1 MPHDHHLFIWKSQNN
16 FITTLSKQN
25 TKWTTTFVY
34 IKEIDIL
41 LGKSVII
48 FIIDTFNVY
57 YVLHSITTLHRL
69 VFNTNFSCLNCPKS
83 SLYYTLL
90 LLLFLLFPHPPAQIS
105 SYQLSPVPP
114 TANHPTLLQQR
125 IMSVFVCLLLFGTV
139 FPSHQ
144 HIIYPITSS
153 PQQSSHYS
161 PHHTQLNRSRVS
173 RTLPMIDWIII

>member
-1 MPHDHHLFIWKSQNN
+1 M
-16 FITTLSKQN
+16 
-25 TKWTTTFVY
+25 
-34 IKEIDIL
+34 
-41 LGKSVII
+41 GKSVII

-83 SLYYTLL
+83 TLYYILL

-105 SYQLSPVPP
+105 SSYQLSPVPP
-114 TANHPTLLQQR
+114 TANHP
-125 IMSVFVCLLLFGTV
+125 LLLLTPHLITTTYHECFCLFAAV
-139 FPSHQ
+139 WNRLS
-144 HIIYPITSS
+144 ITSAYHNIPHHLIP

-173 RTLPMIDWIII
+173 RTLCLSQ